1 MTKFKIGDDVVWEE
15 LSEGKGKYTYVR
27 GDKVELSETQYNVLD
42 VLIKNTILHNN
53 FISLSQISDA
63 VKSAKSTVASAMT
76 EIKKC
81 PVWCDKIETGKKGSR
96 IKHIMAITEDE
107 TEVLL
112 GIKKTS
118 NKKEKKTSSKKIAS
132 TMVAD
137 RADLIGCCYPDI
149 AGAVICTLT
158 DNNDVYLSFN
168 FGSNQAKGYPEFI
181 SAVFRL
187 YDDLNVLEY
196 YELNRNSVLRMEI
209 INHDNSIK
217 KLQIEFQ
224 TEFNRV
230 VGPPYVINLN
240 EGSNS
245 VDLPISSY
253 AKYTRDMKKIQ
264 NLCFVINKDFF
275 IKAKGTI
282 LISNVSF
289 VF

>member
-1 MTKFKIGDDVVWEE
+1 MTKFKIGDDVIWEE
-15 LSEGKGKYTYVR
+15 VDEGKCRYTYVR
-27 GDKVELSETQYNVLD
+27 GDKVSLSKTQYNVLD
-42 VLIKNTILHNN
+42 VLIKNTILYNN
-53 FISLSQISDA
+53 FISYSQISET
-63 VKSAKSTVASAMT
+63 VKYSKSTVASAMT

-81 PVWCDKIETGKKGSR
+81 PVWADKIEIGKKGSR
-96 IKHIMAITEDE
+96 INHIMTITEDE
-107 TEVLL
+107 AEILLL
-112 GIKKTS
+112 GSKKAS
-118 NKKEKKTSSKKIAS
+118 NKKEKKSSSKIEC
-132 TMVAD
+132 TMIAD

-158 DNNDVYLSFN
+158 DSKDIYLSFN
-168 FGSNQAKGYPEFI
+168 IGSNQTTDYPEFI
-181 SAVFRL
+181 SAVFRF

-196 YELNRNSVLRMEI
+196 YDLNRNSVLRMEI

-217 KLQIEFQ
+217 ELQIEFQ
-224 TEFNRV
+224 TEYNRV
-230 VGPPYVINLN
+230 VGSPYIIKLN

-264 NLCFVINKDFF
+264 NLCFVIKKDSF
-275 IKAKGTI
+275 IKTKGTI